1 MRHRRL
7 AFFALVLSLAIAS
20 LSVALAQTVI
30 TSNATG
36 THDGYDYEFWKDEGG
51 SGRMVLKSGGTFSCE
66 WNNVNNILFR
76 KGRKLGA
83 SQTHQ
88 QIGNITITY
97 SAVYNP
103 AGNSY
108 LCVYGWTKNPLVEY
122 YIVESWGN
130 WRPPGASSM
139 GTITV
144 DGGTYDIY
152 RTTRVNQPSI
162 EGTST
167 FDQYWSVRTAKRTSG
182 TISVSQHFN
191 AWESRGLR
199 MGNLYEVALCV
210 EGYQSSGNADI
221 LTHVLTLG
229 GGSQPPTPP
238 PTQPPTQPPSGGLSV
253 SVTESTWDGGATVN
267 VTITN
272 NGSST
277 VNGWTATW
285 TFAGNERITSLWN
298 GTYTQSGAS
307 VTVRNAAHNGTIQP
321 GASVTFGFNISYT
334 GSYSRPQITVQ

>member
-1 MRHRRL
+1 MRQRRL
-7 AFFALVLSLAIAS
+7 AFLALLLSLAVAS
-20 LSVALAQTVI
+20 VSVVLAQTVI
-30 TSNATG
+30 TSNQTG

-51 SGRMVLKSGGTFSCE
+51 SGRMTLKSGGTFSCE

-88 QIGNITITY
+88 QLGNISMTY
-97 SAVYNP
+97 DVIYNP

-144 DGGTYDIY
+144 DGGSYDVY

-167 FDQYWSVRTAKRTSG
+167 FDQYWSVRTSKRTSG
-182 TISVSQHFN
+182 TISISQHFN
-191 AWESRGLR
+191 AWESRGLQ
-199 MGNLYEVALCV
+199 MGMIYEVALCV
-210 EGYQSSGNADI
+210 EGYQSSGNA
-221 LTHVLTLG
+221 
-229 GGSQPPTPP
+229 
-238 PTQPPTQPPSGGLSV
+238 
-253 SVTESTWDGGATVN
+253 
-267 VTITN
+267 
-272 NGSST
+272 
-277 VNGWTATW
+277 
-285 TFAGNERITSLWN
+285 
-298 GTYTQSGAS
+298 
-307 VTVRNAAHNGTIQP
+307 AH
-321 GASVTFGFNISYT
+321 
-334 GSYSRPQITVQ
+334 SYSKCLPSAEARSHRSHRNLRNLRNLHNNLRSNRLQEAGVFPYPSLKALGAAEPR